1 MANFDSLSGDELPIT
16 EYFTPAGLEYFLS
29 VPASKKTKAGL
40 LQGFVPPKGAS
51 NFVIRAAWTPDDCAM
66 DSCININKLADPD
79 LGAQERAATNDER
92 NCVLIPLAA
101 GALAAQLRRAC
112 GCIAEHIAEVGP
124 AGSAVTRMTL
134 LFKIDRSV
142 RPAPRPAPRRAAQ
155 APRPSRSLRLAG
167 RRCSPVQSGARRAEG
182 GRAAAAG

>member
-1 MANFDSLSGDELPIT
+1 
-16 EYFTPAGLEYFLS
+16 
-29 VPASKKTKAGL
+29 VPASKKTKSGM

-51 NFVIRAAWTPDDCAM
+51 NFIIRACWTPDDCTM

-101 GALAAQLRRAC
+101 GVLATQLRKAC
-112 GCIAEHIAEVGP
+112 ACIAEHVAEVGP

-142 RPAPRPAPRRAAQ
+142 R
-155 APRPSRSLRLAG
+155 
-167 RRCSPVQSGARRAEG
+167 ARRPPP
-182 GRAAAAG
+182 AAASARC